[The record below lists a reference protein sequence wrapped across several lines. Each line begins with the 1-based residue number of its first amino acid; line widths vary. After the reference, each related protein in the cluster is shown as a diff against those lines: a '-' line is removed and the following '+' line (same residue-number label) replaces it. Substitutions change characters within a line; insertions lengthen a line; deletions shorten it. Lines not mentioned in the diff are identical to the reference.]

1 MINQRFEKWLFYS
14 IAIFVTML
22 PISIAVLQPPAYL
35 ASVLSLALLWICR
48 RDPALRT
55 PFKWPILLFLLVVVL
70 ASALGVRPEKSFSKI
85 NRFIVLGLAVSIPYI
100 FSKRTPDS
108 ARSLERLIV
117 LFTVGV
123 AIIAAYD
130 FVRVPTAL
138 RYGTPLF
145 ETGNMRDP
153 QFYLTAICL
162 ITGMIISRGWHL
174 SYLPTATALLLAA
187 GGMVIHF
194 KRGAWAAVLGGLA
207 VMTLASRRW
216 RPLGIATILLLVLLI
231 NPSVRERLWQLQ
243 RELNPENGGRLA
255 LWTEIAPVI
264 IPEHPF
270 GMGWKAVKHEDFTAV
285 SPNVEPNLNHLHNN
299 LLQVTLEL
307 GWAGLVAWLIW
318 MGSVIV
324 VFWKSYRKL
333 SAVDSRMA
341 GIALGGLGAFTGLLF
356 DGLVEY
362 NFGDSEIF
370 MMMVLLMGLAAG
382 VHRFAHED
390 RNASASP

>member
-1 MINQRFEKWLFYS
+1 MISRKFEKWLFYS

-35 ASVLSLALLWICR
+35 ASVLSLVLLWICR
-48 RDPALRT
+48 HDPALRT
-55 PFKWPILLFLLVVVL
+55 PFKWPILIFLGIVIL
-70 ASALGVRPEKSFSKI
+70 ASAMGVRPEKSFSKI
-85 NRFIVLGLAVSIPYI
+85 NRFIILGLALSIPFI
-100 FSKRTPDS
+100 FVKRSPNS
-108 ARSLERLIV
+108 SRSLERLIV
-117 LFTVGV
+117 LFMVGI
-123 AIIAAYD
+123 AIKAAYD

-138 RYGTPLF
+138 KFGTPLF

-153 QFYLTAICL
+153 QFYLVAICL
-162 ITGMIISRGWHL
+162 VTGMIISKGWHL
-174 SYLPTATALLLAA
+174 NYIPTATGLLLAA

-216 RPLGIATILLLVLLI
+216 RPLGIAAILLLVLLV

-243 RELNPENGGRLA
+243 REFNPENGGRLA

-264 IPEHPF
+264 IPQHPL
-270 GMGWKAVKHEDFTAV
+270 GMGWKAVRHEDFTAI
-285 SPNVEPNLNHLHNN
+285 SSNVEPKLNHLHNN

-307 GWAGLVAWLIW
+307 GWAGLMAWLFW

-333 SAVDSRMA
+333 SLVDSKLA
-341 GIALGGLGAFTGLLF
+341 GVALGGLGAFAGLLF

-370 MMMVLLMGLAAG
+370 MMMVFLMGLAAG
-382 VHRFAHED
+382 VHRFANED
-390 RNASASP
+390 QNVSTSR